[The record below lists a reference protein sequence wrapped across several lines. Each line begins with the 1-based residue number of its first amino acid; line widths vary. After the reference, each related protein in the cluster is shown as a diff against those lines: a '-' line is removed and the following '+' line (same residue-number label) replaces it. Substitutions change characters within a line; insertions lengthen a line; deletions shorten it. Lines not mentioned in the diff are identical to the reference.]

1 MGEHTDGQEW
11 HTCWLP
17 GHCQTQHVLPD
28 AAREPAVIRCVR
40 RIVEQDASLLQLE
53 DLLDTSN
60 VNPPVWA
67 FE

>member
-1 MGEHTDGQEW
+1 MGEHTGGQDGTPAGSPVTVKRN
-11 HTCWLP
+11 TCSPILRVSPLP
-17 GHCQTQHVLPD
+17 S
-28 AAREPAVIRCVR
+28 VR